1 MRREE
6 PFESSR
12 LRETVV
18 HPLRANRRW
27 RWRRRRERR
36 HESLAGYS
44 TPAQVCPH
52 GCGFRELARREWL
65 ARTSILGAA
74 VVQVTFTFETTNC
87 PECGAL
93 LARECPRCHADVLA
107 PVRDR
112 CESCGLPQPWAR
124 ERRAGIDR
132 RKTRYWHP
140 ENKLAHAPAIPVYEV
155 DKRGTIWVIE
165 GNVAQLAVNSVVSN
179 DTVDGQ
185 MWAQVARS
193 IKTAAGAEVERLAQ
207 EGAPFALGEAWA
219 TSAGNLKQMSRIIHV
234 SSMSRTGRTSP
245 KAVRESLAAALDQ
258 AHKMADVPDAEIL
271 DAEMDSAK
279 NPEKNFFSV
288 GIATIGMATIPP
300 KEWFDIFAGV
310 ALDDLHRPLQKEE
323 HRQLAII
330 LALFEPP
337 DLKCELRWLE
347 EAIQRSWRRHGKP
360 EDARLHPLS
369 PPEEFGFA
377 P

>member
-6 PFESSR
+6 PFESSG

-18 HPLRANRRW
+18 HPLRTNRRW

-36 HESLAGYS
+36 DESLAGYN

-52 GCGFRELARREWL
+52 GCGFRELAHREWL
-65 ARTSILGAA
+65 ARTSILGTAL
-74 VVQVTFTFETTNC
+74 VQVTFTFETTNC
-87 PECGAL
+87 PECGVL
-93 LARECPRCHADVLA
+93 LAQECPRCHADILA
-107 PVRDR
+107 SVRDR
-112 CESCGLPQPWAR
+112 CEACGLPQPWSR

-132 RKTRYWHP
+132 ARVRYWHP
-140 ENKLAHAPAIPVYEV
+140 KNKLAHAPAILAYEV

-165 GNVAQLAVNSVVSN
+165 ADVAQLAVDSVVSN

-193 IKTAAGAEVERLAQ
+193 IKTAAGEGVERLAQ
-207 EGAPFALGEAWA
+207 DGAPFSLGEAWV
-219 TSAGNLKQMSRIIHV
+219 TSAGDLKQMSRIIHV

-245 KAVRESLAAALDQ
+245 EAVRESLAAALGR
-258 AHKMADVPDAEIL
+258 AHEMADEL
-271 DAEMDSAK
+271 DTEMDSGK
-279 NPEKNFFSV
+279 GPEKNFFSV

-300 KEWFDIFAGV
+300 EKWFDTFAQV
-310 ALDDLHRPLQKEE
+310 ALDDLHRPLQEE
-323 HRQLAII
+323 GHRELAII

-337 DLKCELRWLE
+337 DPKCELQWLE
-347 EAIQRSWRRHGKP
+347 EAIKRSWRRHGEP
-360 EDARLHPLS
+360 ENAKLRPLS
-369 PPEEFGFA
+369 PERLTQQLGFA